1 MSDCLFCQI
10 TSRSVAGSLLFE
22 DDLVI
27 AFDVPDSHPEKR
39 APVHFIVIP
48 REHVASARDIDV
60 KHETTLGRMM
70 TVASRVANEKGI
82 AESGYRFV
90 VNTGDD
96 ANQTVF
102 HLHLHC
108 LGGTKLAKTG

>member
-10 TSRSVAGSLLFE
+10 ASGDGTGSLLFE
-22 DDLVI
+22 DDLVV

-48 REHVASARDIDV
+48 REHVASAREITET
-60 KHETTLGRMM
+60 HEETLGRMM
-70 TVASRVANEKGI
+70 TIASRLADEKGI
-82 AESGYRFV
+82 AQSGYRFV
-90 VNTGDD
+90 MNTGDD

>member
-10 TSRSVAGSLLFE
+10 ASGSVAGSLLYE

-27 AFDVPDSHPEKR
+27 AFDVPDSHPDKR
-39 APVHFIVIP
+39 APKHFIVIP
-48 REHVASARDIDV
+48 REHVASAREIGE
-60 KHETTLGRMM
+60 KHETALGRMM
-70 TVASRVANEKGI
+70 TVASRLANEKGI

-90 VNTGDD
+90 MNTGDD

-102 HLHLHC
+102 HIHLHC